1 MPRKRNYIEDI
12 ATLPLDFC
20 RETKVSD
27 DIYQIGLLIPNNDI
41 CSERS
46 TQGYERIIVICK
58 NRQHHADV
66 LELKISE
73 TQLAVKY
80 VTGTVPAVG
89 PKNPIRQ
96 TAPSMNANFAEK
108 RSLSSFATPRKTVPA
123 PNPVMTR
130 QIIIR

>member
-1 MPRKRNYIEDI
+1 MPRKRDYIEDI

-20 RETKVSD
+20 RETKVGD

-80 VTGTVPAVG
+80 FQIDEFDNRNKR
-89 PKNPIRQ
+89 KNNPEQ
-96 TAPSMNANFAEK
+96 NFPLT
-108 RSLSSFATPRKTVPA
+108 SLMKFMLR
-123 PNPVMTR
+123 
-130 QIIIR
+130 